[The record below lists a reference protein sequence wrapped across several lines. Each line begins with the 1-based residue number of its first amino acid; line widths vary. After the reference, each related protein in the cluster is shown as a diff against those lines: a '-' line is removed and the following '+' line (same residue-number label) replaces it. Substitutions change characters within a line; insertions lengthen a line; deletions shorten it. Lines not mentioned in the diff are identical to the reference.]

1 MTKSISRTGLVVLVF
16 SLLGACQ
23 GGPPTPSLSPSP
35 SPAPTNPTP
44 TDPPTVPSTTPSPA
58 PLTEATQ
65 PIVLESPQGAPT
77 AMPLPPPL
85 HLPDSEITIFEPGP
99 GSQVRSP
106 FRVVGRG
113 GPSFEE
119 RVRIRLFGEDGR
131 LLDDRITI
139 LLAYPGNAGRFV
151 TNLGFDTPF
160 VGELGTLRIDTF
172 ERRYGNVAHR
182 VSQELVL
189 LSEGSEQVRPGHQG
203 AAQLALTEPQQG
215 ALVPMGTVEVAGG
228 GWTTGHGPI
237 VVQAYDRSGQ
247 VVASSPVQLDA
258 DELGEVGLFSGAL
271 QINLNRSQYGRLAVA
286 ELSEVGAEPRYLYS
300 IEVYFQ
306 R

>member
-1 MTKSISRTGLVVLVF
+1 MTRSLSRIGVYVLGL
-16 SLLGACQ
+16 SLLVACRANSAA
-23 GGPPTPSLSPSP
+23 PSPTPTS
-35 SPAPTNPTP
+35 NPTP
-44 TDPPTVPSTTPSPA
+44 TRPTATEQPTVSAVTPSPA

-65 PIVLESPQGAPT
+65 PIVLESPEGAPSAT
-77 AMPLPPPL
+77 PLPPPI

-106 FRVVGRG
+106 FRVLGRG

-119 RVRIRLFGEDGR
+119 RVRVRLFGEDGR

-172 ERRYGNVAHR
+172 DRRYGNLAHR

-189 LSEGSEQVRPGHQG
+189 LSEGAEQVRPGHRG
-203 AAQLALTEPQQG
+203 PAQLVLTEPKQG
-215 ALVPMGTVEVAGG
+215 AVVQMGAVEIAGG

-237 VVQAYDRSGQ
+237 VVQAYDRSGEL
-247 VVASSPVQLDA
+247 VASSPVQLNA
-258 DELGEVGLFSGAL
+258 DEAGEVGLFSGSL
-271 QINLNRSQYGRLAVA
+271 QISMSRSQYGRLAVA
-286 ELSEVGAEPRYLYS
+286 ELSEAGGEPRFLYS